1 MKRLKGVQDERKAKA
16 AYSGS
21 QVQGCI
27 RGAKGVEDGGRVSL
41 EPQEVHPTLVNRW
54 KKELQEG
61 GRSLF
66 GGPKRKE
73 REMEVLQAA
82 LYEEIGRL
90 KFELDWLKKK
100 LPLSNSDQG
109 VQFTSLEFTGR
120 LETAGIAVSHD
131 GRGRALDNVFVE
143 RLWRSVNYE
152 DVYIKDYGS
161 VAEMEIG
168 LAEYFQL
175 YNHHRPHQSLNYQTP
190 AWVHFQQAPA
200 KIMG

>member
-1 MKRLKGVQDERKAKA
+1 MNGKRKQHTAEVRFKVALEALKGLKTVAELALT
-16 AYSGS
+16 Y
-21 QVQGCI
+21 
-27 RGAKGVEDGGRVSL
+27 
-41 EPQEVHPTLVNRW
+41 EVHPTLVNRW

-66 GGPKRKE
+66 GDPKRKK
-73 REMEVLQAA
+73 RETEVLQAV

-109 VQFTSLEFTGR
+109 VQFTSLEFTER

-131 GRGRALDNVFVE
+131 GRGRALDKVFVE

-190 AWVHFQQAPA
+190 A
-200 KIMG
+200 

>member
-1 MKRLKGVQDERKAKA
+1 MNGKRKQHTAEVRFRVVLEALKGLKTVAELALT
-16 AYSGS
+16 Y
-21 QVQGCI
+21 
-27 RGAKGVEDGGRVSL
+27 
-41 EPQEVHPTLVNRW
+41 EVHPTLVNRW
-54 KKELQEG
+54 KKKLQEG

-66 GGPKRKE
+66 GDPKRKK
-73 REMEVLQAA
+73 RETEVLQAA

-120 LETAGIAVSHD
+120 LETAGIAISMD

-152 DVYIKDYGS
+152 DMYIKDYGS

>member
-1 MKRLKGVQDERKAKA
+1 MNGKRKQHTAEVRFKVALEALKGLKTVAELALT
-16 AYSGS
+16 Y
-21 QVQGCI
+21 
-27 RGAKGVEDGGRVSL
+27 
-41 EPQEVHPTLVNRW
+41 EVHPTLVNRW

-66 GGPKRKE
+66 GDPKRKK
-73 REMEVLQAA
+73 RETEVLQAV

-120 LETAGIAVSHD
+120 LETAGIAISMD
-131 GRGRALDNVFVE
+131 GRGRALDNVFWSACGDRSTMRTCISRTMAVS
-143 RLWRSVNYE
+143 LKWRSAWPRTSNS
-152 DVYIKDYGS
+152 IT
-161 VAEMEIG
+161 
-168 LAEYFQL
+168 

>member
-1 MKRLKGVQDERKAKA
+1 MNGKRKQHTAEVRFKVALEALKGLKTVAELALT
-16 AYSGS
+16 Y
-21 QVQGCI
+21 
-27 RGAKGVEDGGRVSL
+27 
-41 EPQEVHPTLVNRW
+41 EVHPTLVNRW